1 MAEEAKES
9 EVSETPAKEVTT
21 ITSSVEI
28 PASYDD
34 MDMDSLK
41 KLHAKISEA
50 FNDKKG
56 GNAGEKLEALKL
68 AEEAK
73 KISELVAAIQSLS
86 DEVQAL
92 PSSEVSEV
100 SETKAEAN
108 SEAPVAKDES
118 EIASEK
124 QSEVASEVASET
136 KSEAPV
142 ADTQVELPAPEKEL
156 VTASAEVPSERKE
169 SEVRTASVVYTASA
183 ASEGQFTIGQKIGFD
198 DIQEL
203 LNDTLKG
210 GVQQTTRIANLGYDG
225 IPVVELRKGDVEGN
239 TAKLLAA
246 HLPGQ
251 TSSPTAKAMG
261 FDDSVQART
270 AAWGC
275 DPAEVSRDIVSCVT
289 FGRPLA
295 QEFPTLLVNRLN
307 VKFAGKGTFNI
318 GGTAATGTALVTSR
332 TSGSTTIQYGTA
344 STWKTI
350 LDYTCG
356 TEQNL
361 EPAEIIAAVRF
372 TEQQQFSGPEQV
384 AEAVNRINAQM
395 EINAEIALATT
406 LDTKL
411 TQHTATLK
419 LGASSLSRAVANEIW
434 QIEQTGNYT
443 DMSGYILTV
452 PAGLMN
458 LMYADIAGREGAPQ
472 DVKAFTD
479 DLFGVHGLRT
489 VITRGGTDPALTIT
503 AQSNGAI
510 PALPSVWYL
519 RIFNPDNFR
528 LARHAQ
534 NRYSVEAVPRDLDQ
548 LLTNS
553 SAFFGRFYEGLADLG
568 NCAQARLAVTVALDS
583 ATRVAAATTV

>member
-9 EVSETPAKEVTT
+9 EVSEPEKEVTT

-41 KLHAKISEA
+41 KLHGKISEA

-56 GNAGEKLEALKL
+56 GTAGDKLEALKL

-92 PSSEVSEV
+92 PTLEVEEV
-100 SETKAEAN
+100 KPEAEVTTEVET
-108 SEAPVAKDES
+108 EAPT
-118 EIASEK
+118 ASVETEPEA
-124 QSEVASEVASET
+124 EV
-136 KSEAPV
+136 PV
-142 ADTQVELPAPEKEL
+142 AENVELPAPEKEL
-156 VTASAEVPSERKE
+156 VTASAEVPSERVE
-169 SEVRTASVVYTASA
+169 TEVRKASAVYTASA
-183 ASEGQFTIGQKIGFD
+183 ASEGQFTIGQTIGFS

-203 LNDTLKG
+203 LNDVTKG
-210 GVQQTTRIANLGYDG
+210 GVQQTTRVANLGFEG
-225 IPVVELRKGDVEGN
+225 IPVIDLRKGDIEGN

-261 FDDSVQART
+261 FDDSIQART

-275 DPAEVSRDIVSCVT
+275 DPIEVSRDIVSCVT

-295 QEFPTLLVNRLN
+295 QEFPTLLANRLS

-318 GGTAATGTALVTSR
+318 GGTATTGTNLVTSR
-332 TSGSTTIQYGTA
+332 TSGSTAIQYGTS

-356 TEQNL
+356 TEQTL
-361 EPAEIIAAVRF
+361 EPQEIIAAVRF

-384 AEAVNRINAQM
+384 AEAINRINAQM
-395 EINAEIALATT
+395 EINAERALATT

-411 TQHTATLK
+411 TQHTASLS
-419 LGASSLSRAVANEIW
+419 LGASSLSRAIANEIW

-443 DMSGYILTV
+443 DMSGYIVTI
-452 PAGLMN
+452 PAGLIN

-472 DVKAFTD
+472 DVKKFAD
-479 DLFGVHGLRT
+479 DLIGVHGLRT

-510 PALPSVWYL
+510 PALPTVWYL

-534 NRYSVEAVPRDLDQ
+534 NQYSVEAVPRDLNQ

-568 NCAQARLAVTVALDS
+568 NCAQARLAVTLTLDS
-583 ATRVAAATTV
+583 ASRVAAATTV